1 MLRKGLGIYSTS
13 RWVHPGYVFVELNCD
28 SEGQCLPKKGF
39 VELQTSILNINP
51 QTMMHPLAIGVHFI
65 HS

>member
-13 RWVHPGYVFVELNCD
+13 RRVHPGYVFVELNCD
-28 SEGQCLPKKGF
+28 SEGWCLPKKGF
-39 VELQTSILNINP
+39 GELQTSILNINLR
-51 QTMMHPLAIGVHFI
+51 TMTHPLIGVYFI